1 MIKHCLSA
9 LALFCASSV
18 TASHLQAQ
26 AVPTATGNALSVGLV
41 FQNADPDYG
50 PSRSSGI
57 GAYANFDFARYLG
70 VTAEVNVP
78 TAFSNVIYPERTFLF
93 GGRGIYRRGRYGL
106 YGKVLGGLAS
116 AGNNSAVDPTITSSQ
131 LINAGQTYGAVAGG
145 GGLEYRLNRPLTLR
159 LDYESQHWLGYQPN
173 SLTPGIISI
182 GAAYRFQ

>member
-1 MIKHCLSA
+1 MIKHPLSA
-9 LALFCASSV
+9 FALFCALLV
-18 TASHLQAQ
+18 TASHTEAQ
-26 AVPTATGNALSVGLV
+26 AVATATGNAVSVGLA

-57 GAYANFDFARYLG
+57 GAYVNFDFARYLG
-70 VTAEVNVP
+70 LTAEVNVP

-106 YGKVLGGLAS
+106 YVKVLGGVAS
-116 AGNNSAVDPTITSSQ
+116 AGNNSSVYSAITPSQ
-131 LINAGQTYGAVAGG
+131 LINAGQTYGALAGG
-145 GGLEYRLNRPLTLR
+145 GGLEYRLDRPLTLR

-173 SLTPGIISI
+173 SLTPGIFSI